1 MGTVMMMKFVLTFIC
16 LVASVASMKGKHFIV
31 ETADENGSA
40 QEEEQRKY
48 QDGSDYSEG
57 YSPSKYRDEEKYG
70 SGKKYKS
77 DTSYGSGKKYKS
89 GKSYE
94 NHKYGHSDSGK
105 YSSGKYGHEESSE
118 EVEYHWGEWSDW
130 HNSVTCGS
138 GTRRRNRRCI
148 GSDDSHGTSSQ
159 CGGGDSH
166 EVEDRNFKPCKSY
179 KKKRM

>member
-1 MGTVMMMKFVLTFIC
+1 MKFVLTFIC
-16 LVASVASMKGKHFIV
+16 LVASVASKKGKHFIV
-31 ETADENGSA
+31 ETADENGTGA
-40 QEEEQRKY
+40 QEEEQGKY

-57 YSPSKYRDEEKYG
+57 YGPSKYSNEEKYG
-70 SGKKYKS
+70 SEKKYKS
-77 DTSYGSGKKYKS
+77 ETSYG
-89 GKSYE
+89 
-94 NHKYGHSDSGK
+94 SGK

-138 GTRRRNRRCI
+138 GTRSRNRRCI

-166 EVEDRNFKPCKSY
+166 EVEDKELKPCKSY

>member
-1 MGTVMMMKFVLTFIC
+1 MGTVMKMKFVLTFIC

-31 ETADENGSA
+31 ETADENGTGA
-40 QEEEQRKY
+40 QEEEQGKY

-57 YSPSKYRDEEKYG
+57 YAPSKYRDEEKYG

-77 DTSYGSGKKYKS
+77 ETSYGSGKKY
-89 GKSYE
+89 
-94 NHKYGHSDSGK
+94 
-105 YSSGKYGHEESSE
+105 SSGKYGHDESSE

-138 GTRRRNRRCI
+138 GTRSRNRRCI

-159 CGGGDSH
+159 CGGGDSR
-166 EVEDRNFKPCKSY
+166 EVEDKDFKPCKSY

>member
-1 MGTVMMMKFVLTFIC
+1 MGTIMKMKFVLTFIC

-31 ETADENGSA
+31 ETADENGTGA
-40 QEEEQRKY
+40 QEEEQGKY
-48 QDGSDYSEG
+48 QDGSYYSEG

-77 DTSYGSGKKYKS
+77 E
-89 GKSYE
+89 KSYE

-138 GTRRRNRRCI
+138 GTRSRNRRCI

-166 EVEDRNFKPCKSY
+166 EIEDKEFKPCKSY

>member
-1 MGTVMMMKFVLTFIC
+1 MKFVLTFIC

-31 ETADENGSA
+31 ETYDENGTGV
-40 QEEEQRKY
+40 QEEEQGKY

-57 YSPSKYRDEEKYG
+57 YSPSKYREEEKYG

-77 DTSYGSGKKYKS
+77 DTSYG
-89 GKSYE
+89 
-94 NHKYGHSDSGK
+94 
-105 YSSGKYGHEESSE
+105 SGKYGHEESSE

-138 GTRRRNRRCI
+138 GTRSRNRRCI

-166 EVEDRNFKPCKSY
+166 EVEDKDFKPCKSY

>member
-1 MGTVMMMKFVLTFIC
+1 MKFVLTFIC

-31 ETADENGSA
+31 ETADENGIGA
-40 QEEEQRKY
+40 QEEEQGKY
-48 QDGSDYSEG
+48 QDGSDYSDG
-57 YSPSKYRDEEKYG
+57 YVPRKYRDEEKYG
-70 SGKKYKS
+70 
-77 DTSYGSGKKYKS
+77 
-89 GKSYE
+89 
-94 NHKYGHSDSGK
+94 
-105 YSSGKYGHEESSE
+105 SGKYGHEESSE

-138 GTRRRNRRCI
+138 GTRSRNRRCI

-166 EVEDRNFKPCKSY
+166 EVEDKDFKPCKSY

>member
-1 MGTVMMMKFVLTFIC
+1 MKFVLTFIC
-16 LVASVASMKGKHFIV
+16 LVASVASKKGKHFIV
-31 ETADENGSA
+31 ETADENGTGA
-40 QEEEQRKY
+40 QEEEQGKY

-57 YSPSKYRDEEKYG
+57 YGPSKYSNEEKYG
-70 SGKKYKS
+70 SEKKYKS
-77 DTSYGSGKKYKS
+77 ETSYGAGKKYKS
-89 GKSYE
+89 GRSYE

-138 GTRRRNRRCI
+138 GTRSRNRRCI

-166 EVEDRNFKPCKSY
+166 EVEDKELKPCKSY

>member
-1 MGTVMMMKFVLTFIC
+1 MGTFMKMKFVLTFIC
-16 LVASVASMKGKHFIV
+16 LVASVASMKGNHFIV
-31 ETADENGSA
+31 ETADENGTGA
-40 QEEEQRKY
+40 QEEEQGKY

-77 DTSYGSGKKYKS
+77 DTRYG
-89 GKSYE
+89 
-94 NHKYGHSDSGK
+94 
-105 YSSGKYGHEESSE
+105 SGKYGHEESSE

-138 GTRRRNRRCI
+138 GTRSRNRRCI

-166 EVEDRNFKPCKSY
+166 EIEDKEFKPCKSY

>member
-1 MGTVMMMKFVLTFIC
+1 MGTFMKMKFVLTFIC

-31 ETADENGSA
+31 ETADENGTGA
-40 QEEEQRKY
+40 QEEEQGKY

-89 GKSYE
+89 EKSY
-94 NHKYGHSDSGK
+94 G
-105 YSSGKYGHEESSE
+105 SGKYGHEESSE

-138 GTRRRNRRCI
+138 GTRSRNRRCI

-166 EVEDRNFKPCKSY
+166 EIEDKDFKPCKSY